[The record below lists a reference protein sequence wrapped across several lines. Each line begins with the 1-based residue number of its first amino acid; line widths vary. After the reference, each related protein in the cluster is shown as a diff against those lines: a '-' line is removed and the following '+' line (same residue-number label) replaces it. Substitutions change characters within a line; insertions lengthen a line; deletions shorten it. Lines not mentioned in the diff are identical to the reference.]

1 MKMQIMI
8 MASDACNVIK
18 AIMSNFAEAVT
29 LHNIFVMHYFH
40 LGDFVE

>member
-18 AIMSNFAEAVT
+18 AIMSNFGS
-29 LHNIFVMHYFH
+29 NYFT
-40 LGDFVE
+40 